1 MGNIKYRSEAFISKL
16 KILNYTSVF
25 LLVLCFFYFIPP
37 QLRAQSG
44 TVITYQTSITSDE
57 ENKKISLPSFVYAE
71 PVMNE
76 IYVIDS
82 KARIIIYTSDF
93 FPLYT
98 MDKAN
103 GIESPQGLTV
113 DAEGNVYVA
122 QAESKNNPRPRISVL
137 NACLQWKR
145 DIYIEGL
152 EGDEPFVPYRLA
164 LDKKGNLY
172 VAGSYYPGVLVLDAS
187 GHIVEIISPRED
199 GQKVKI
205 NNVTMDETGKMY
217 LVSEDL
223 GRIYVYD
230 ENKKIILKFG
240 EKGGSSGK
248 LSRPKAI
255 AVDNR
260 NERMYIVDYMRHTVT
275 VYNREGEYIFEFGGM
290 GWGEGWFQHPLDID
304 VDNKGRLLVAD
315 LFNHRVQVFNTW

>member
-1 MGNIKYRSEAFISKL
+1 
-16 KILNYTSVF
+16 
-25 LLVLCFFYFIPP
+25 
-37 QLRAQSG
+37 
-44 TVITYQTSITSDE
+44 
-57 ENKKISLPSFVYAE
+57 
-71 PVMNE
+71 
-76 IYVIDS
+76 
-82 KARIIIYTSDF
+82 
-93 FPLYT
+93 
-98 MDKAN
+98 
-103 GIESPQGLTV
+103 
-113 DAEGNVYVA
+113 
-122 QAESKNNPRPRISVL
+122 
-137 NACLQWKR
+137 
-145 DIYIEGL
+145 
-152 EGDEPFVPYRLA
+152 
-164 LDKKGNLY
+164 
-172 VAGSYYPGVLVLDAS
+172 
-187 GHIVEIISPRED
+187 
-199 GQKVKI
+199 
-205 NNVTMDETGKMY
+205 MY